1 MPFRPTD
8 VILRGMANALTV
20 TLEILPE
27 GESFTGR
34 ATVESGDSTQ
44 FAGWLGLVAA
54 LDALLRDAPPD
65 DEAPRNLTVT

>member
-1 MPFRPTD
+1 
-8 VILRGMANALTV
+8 V

-44 FAGWLGLVAA
+44 FAGWLGW
-54 LDALLRDAPPD
+54 
-65 DEAPRNLTVT
+65 